1 VALFYVA
8 HRLFAAHDRAI
19 GAYIASQ
26 LAEAAGTDGVFLP
39 FCDTDEENL
48 VSGCKGRTLFELDCT
63 RLRRITGMIAV
74 LHGPSLDDGVCMETG
89 FAATLGVPIV
99 LVTTDFQTYT
109 PVPGGSGYVFAD
121 PLPETIAAAVVRAHR
136 LGPAGGHPAGD
147 RYRWFLR
154 QNLTT
159 VRTAAAQAVT
169 ALLGTERESPPAPPT
184 IPADS
189 KLAYLEP
196 SPYIADDMWTGIAR
210 ELRARGWQTHVAHRL
225 LTGTGIPGAAR
236 ADWAAATSAG
246 LAVVD
251 ARGPETPP
259 GAALIT
265 GACAATRR
273 PVLAAHTGTWHT
285 IADGR
290 EPNWR
295 NLMIQYAVTA
305 RFSSITGFTAAMDAL
320 PCAAA

>member
-1 VALFYVA
+1 MALFYVA

-19 GAYIASQ
+19 GGYIASQ
-26 LAEAAGTDGVFLP
+26 LAEAAGADSVFLP

-48 VSGCKGRTLFELDCT
+48 VSGCKGRTLFELDCA
-63 RLRRITGMIAV
+63 RLRRVTGMIAV

-89 FAATLGVPIV
+89 FAAALNVPVV

-109 PVPGGSGYVFAD
+109 PAPDGPGTIFAD
-121 PLPETIAAAVVRAHR
+121 PLLETIAAAVVRAHR
-136 LGPAGGHPAGD
+136 LGPADEDNGNL
-147 RYRWFLR
+147 YRGFLE
-154 QNLTT
+154 QNLST
-159 VRTAAAQAVT
+159 VRAVTARAVT
-169 ALLGTERESPPAPPT
+169 ALLSAERQPPPAPT
-184 IPADS
+184 AIPAGS

-196 SPYIADDMWTGIAR
+196 SPYVADGMWADIAR
-210 ELRARGWQTHVAHRL
+210 ELSGRGWRVHTGQR
-225 LTGTGIPGAAR
+225 LTGTGIAGAAR
-236 ADWAAATSAG
+236 DDWAAATSAG

-251 ARGPETPP
+251 TRGPETPP

-265 GACAATRR
+265 GACAAAGR

-285 IADGR
+285 VADGR

-305 RFSSITGFTAAMDAL
+305 RFCGIAGFTATLDAL
-320 PCAAA
+320 PCRVT